1 MKIFLTGATGYIGSA
16 VLDAALRAN
25 HQITALVRTPQAAD
39 ALASRGVTPVL
50 GDLRTVKS
58 YRAAAEAH
66 RCIHP
71 HRRRLEPEARRS
83 RSQGHRDADG
93 ASRPLARKSSP
104 VSFVYTSGIWV
115 LGSNAQP
122 MDETA
127 QPNPGQ
133 LLGWRPA
140 HEQLVLQAAGPNL
153 RTAVIRPG
161 VVYGGN
167 RGIVSDLL
175 KNALNGLIRVI
186 GTGENH
192 WPLVYDR
199 DLADLY
205 VRVAA
210 MPEASGIYHANDEG
224 DETVNAIVEGIVASS
239 VDDARRAPRA
249 ARRRRARSWARMPMR
264 SRWISASAA
273 RARARSAGRRRC
285 TRWAPTCRG
294 CWKNSAARRN
304 APPELRLDAEAQGA
318 ENSSD
323 SGTLRALRLCV
334 ETARICE
341 ASAIPSSVV
350 VISPSSCFS

>member
-25 HQITALVRTPQAAD
+25 HQITALVRTPQAVD

-50 GDLRTVKS
+50 GDLGTVKS
-58 YRAAAEAH
+58 YRAAADAH
-66 RCIHP
+66 DAYIHAAADSSP
-71 HRRRLEPEARRS
+71 KREDVDRKAIDTLMALASAR
-83 RSQGHRDADG
+83 A
-93 ASRPLARKSSP
+93 KSSP

-210 MPEASGIYHANDEG
+210 MPAASGLYHANDEG
-224 DETVNAIVEGIVASS
+224 DETVNAIVEGIIGHLSKSPDVRHVPLEEARKKLGAYA
-239 VDDARRAPRA
+239 DALALDQRVRGP
-249 ARRRRARSWARMPMR
+249 RARSLGWSPTLHSVGSNVPRLLEEFRRAQER
-264 SRWISASAA
+264 AA
-273 RARARSAGRRRC
+273 
-285 TRWAPTCRG
+285 
-294 CWKNSAARRN
+294 
-304 APPELRLDAEAQGA
+304 
-318 ENSSD
+318 
-323 SGTLRALRLCV
+323 
-334 ETARICE
+334 
-341 ASAIPSSVV
+341 
-350 VISPSSCFS
+350 

>member
-16 VLDAALRAN
+16 VVDAALRAN

-39 ALASRGVTPVL
+39 TLSSRGVTPVL
-50 GDLRTVKS
+50 GDLKTVKS
-58 YRAAAEAH
+58 YRTAADAHDAYIHAAADSSPKREEVDRKA
-66 RCIHP
+66 IET
-71 HRRRLEPEARRS
+71 LM
-83 RSQGHRDADG
+83 GL
-93 ASRPLARKSSP
+93 ASFRAKFAP

-127 QPNPGQ
+127 HPNPGQ

-140 HEQLVLQAAGPNL
+140 HEDLVLQAAGPNL

-192 WPLVYDR
+192 WPLVYNR

-205 VRVAA
+205 VRVAT
-210 MPEASGIYHANDEG
+210 MPDASGIYHANDEG
-224 DETVNAIVEGIVASS
+224 DETVNAIVEGIAGHLSMTPDVRHVPLDEARKKLGAYA
-239 VDDARRAPRA
+239 DALALDQRVRGP
-249 ARRRRARSWARMPMR
+249 
-264 SRWISASAA
+264 
-273 RARARSAGRRRC
+273 RARALGWSPTLHSVGTNVPRLLEEFRRAQER
-285 TRWAPTCRG
+285 
-294 CWKNSAARRN
+294 AA
-304 APPELRLDAEAQGA
+304 
-318 ENSSD
+318 
-323 SGTLRALRLCV
+323 
-334 ETARICE
+334 
-341 ASAIPSSVV
+341 
-350 VISPSSCFS
+350 

>member
-25 HQITALVRTPQAAD
+25 HQVTALVRTPQAVD
-39 ALASRGVTPVL
+39 ALASRGVTAVL
-50 GDLRTVKS
+50 GDLGIVKS
-58 YRAAAEAH
+58 YRAAADAQDAY
-66 RCIHP
+66 IHAAADSSP
-71 HRRRLEPEARRS
+71 KREEIDRKAIDTLMGFASAR
-83 RSQGHRDADG
+83 A
-93 ASRPLARKSSP
+93 KSLP

-140 HEQLVLQAAGPNL
+140 HEQLVLQAAAPNL

-205 VRVAA
+205 VRVAT

-224 DETVNAIVEGIVASS
+224 DETVNAIVEGIVAHLSTS
-239 VDDARRAPRA
+239 PDVRHVPFDEARKKLGAYADALALNQRVRGP
-249 ARRRRARSWARMPMR
+249 
-264 SRWISASAA
+264 
-273 RARARSAGRRRC
+273 RARALGWSPTLHSVGTNVPRLLEEFRRAQER
-285 TRWAPTCRG
+285 
-294 CWKNSAARRN
+294 AA
-304 APPELRLDAEAQGA
+304 
-318 ENSSD
+318 
-323 SGTLRALRLCV
+323 
-334 ETARICE
+334 
-341 ASAIPSSVV
+341 
-350 VISPSSCFS
+350 

>member
-39 ALASRGVTPVL
+39 VLASRGVTPVL
-50 GDLRTVKS
+50 GDLKTVKS
-58 YRAAAEAH
+58 YRTAADAH
-66 RCIHP
+66 DAYIHT
-71 HRRRLEPEARRS
+71 A
-83 RSQGHRDADG
+83 ADSG
-93 ASRPLARKSSP
+93 PKREEVDRKAIETLIGLASFRAKFAP

-122 MDETA
+122 MDESA
-127 QPNPGQ
+127 QANPGQ

-140 HEQLVLQAAGPNL
+140 HEQLILQAAAPNL

-205 VRVAA
+205 VRVAS

-224 DETVNAIVEGIVASS
+224 DETVNAIVEGIAGHLSMTPDVRHVPLDEARKKLG
-239 VDDARRAPRA
+239 VYADALALDQRVRGP
-249 ARRRRARSWARMPMR
+249 
-264 SRWISASAA
+264 
-273 RARARSAGRRRC
+273 RARALGWSPTLHSVGTNVPRLLEEFRRAQER
-285 TRWAPTCRG
+285 
-294 CWKNSAARRN
+294 AA
-304 APPELRLDAEAQGA
+304 
-318 ENSSD
+318 
-323 SGTLRALRLCV
+323 
-334 ETARICE
+334 
-341 ASAIPSSVV
+341 
-350 VISPSSCFS
+350 

>member
-1 MKIFLTGATGYIGSA
+1 MRIFLTGATGYIGSA
-16 VLDAALRAN
+16 VMDAALRAN

-50 GDLRTVKS
+50 GDLKTVKS
-58 YRAAAEAH
+58 YRAAAE
-66 RCIHP
+66 
-71 HRRRLEPEARRS
+71 
-83 RSQGHRDADG
+83 GHDSYVHTAADPSPKREEVDRKTIDTLMGIAVAG
-93 ASRPLARKSSP
+93 AKTSP

-140 HEQLVLQAAGPNL
+140 HEQLVLQAAASNL

-161 VVYGGN
+161 IVYGGN

-192 WPLVYDR
+192 WPLIYDR

-205 VRVAA
+205 VRVAS

-224 DETVNAIVEGIVASS
+224 DETVNAIVEGVARHLSMTPD
-239 VDDARRAPRA
+239 VRHVPLEEARKKLGAYADALVLDQRVRGP
-249 ARRRRARSWARMPMR
+249 
-264 SRWISASAA
+264 
-273 RARARSAGRRRC
+273 RARALGWSPTLHSVGTNVPRLLEEFRRAQER
-285 TRWAPTCRG
+285 
-294 CWKNSAARRN
+294 AA
-304 APPELRLDAEAQGA
+304 
-318 ENSSD
+318 
-323 SGTLRALRLCV
+323 
-334 ETARICE
+334 
-341 ASAIPSSVV
+341 
-350 VISPSSCFS
+350 

>member
-39 ALASRGVTPVL
+39 ALSSRGVTPVL
-50 GDLRTVKS
+50 GDLKTVKS
-58 YRAAAEAH
+58 YRTAADAH
-66 RCIHP
+66 DAYIHT
-71 HRRRLEPEARRS
+71 AS
-83 RSQGHRDADG
+83 DSSQTREEVDRKAIETLMG
-93 ASRPLARKSSP
+93 LATFRAKFAP

-140 HEQLVLQAAGPNL
+140 HEELILQAAGPNL

-161 VVYGGN
+161 IVYGGN

-205 VRVAA
+205 VRVAS
-210 MPEASGIYHANDEG
+210 MPNASGIYHANDEG
-224 DETVNAIVEGIVASS
+224 DETVNAIVEGIAGHLSMTPDVRHVPLEEARKKLGAYA
-239 VDDARRAPRA
+239 DALALDQRVRGP
-249 ARRRRARSWARMPMR
+249 
-264 SRWISASAA
+264 
-273 RARARSAGRRRC
+273 RARALGWSPTLHSVGTNVPRLLEEFRRAQER
-285 TRWAPTCRG
+285 
-294 CWKNSAARRN
+294 AA
-304 APPELRLDAEAQGA
+304 
-318 ENSSD
+318 
-323 SGTLRALRLCV
+323 
-334 ETARICE
+334 
-341 ASAIPSSVV
+341 
-350 VISPSSCFS
+350 

>member
-16 VLDAALRAN
+16 VLDAALRAS

-39 ALASRGVTPVL
+39 ALATRGVTPVL
-50 GDLRTVKS
+50 GDLKTVKS
-58 YRAAAEAH
+58 YCTAADAHDAYIHTAADSSPKREEVDRKAIETLMGLASVRAKFA
-66 RCIHP
+66 
-71 HRRRLEPEARRS
+71 
-83 RSQGHRDADG
+83 
-93 ASRPLARKSSP
+93 P
-104 VSFVYTSGIWV
+104 VSFVYTSGIWA

-127 QPNPGQ
+127 QANAGQ
-133 LLGWRPA
+133 LLAWRPE

-205 VRVAA
+205 VRVAS

-224 DETVNAIVEGIVASS
+224 DETVNAIVEGIAGHLSMTPDVRHVPLEEARKKLG
-239 VDDARRAPRA
+239 VYADALALDQRVRGP
-249 ARRRRARSWARMPMR
+249 
-264 SRWISASAA
+264 
-273 RARARSAGRRRC
+273 RARALGWSPTLHSVGTNVPRLLEEFRR
-285 TRWAPTCRG
+285 AQEQ
-294 CWKNSAARRN
+294 AA
-304 APPELRLDAEAQGA
+304 
-318 ENSSD
+318 
-323 SGTLRALRLCV
+323 
-334 ETARICE
+334 
-341 ASAIPSSVV
+341 
-350 VISPSSCFS
+350 